1 MGLGAQR
8 SQDGAAM
15 KVHVVGGGLAG
26 VEAAC
31 LAARLGAE
39 VELWE
44 MRPETGT
51 PAHRTGRLAELVCSN
66 SLKSLEPLSA
76 PWLLK
81 REMLRLGSVT
91 LPAAFAARVP
101 AGINLSVDRERFSAS
116 VEAAVAAHPSI
127 TLKRARLDAVPDE
140 GVWILATGPLTDAAL
155 AQDLQARLGER
166 HLYFYD
172 AIAPIVTAESLD
184 KEHCFAASRWG
195 RGGAD
200 YINCPLDK
208 AQYETF
214 VAALLAAEKHQ
225 PHDFEQG
232 RFFEGCLPI
241 EELAR
246 RGPDTLRFGPMK
258 PVGLTDPKTG
268 RRPWAC
274 VQLRQENAAASLY
287 NLVGFQTQL
296 KWGEQ
301 ERLLRLIPA
310 LRHAEFARF
319 GSLHR
324 NTYINAPVHLFAG
337 VQLRSEPRLFVA
349 GQLTGVEGYVESA
362 ASGLL
367 AGLNAVRFL
376 QGLPVVAP
384 PRNSMLGALV
394 HYLAASDP
402 EHFQPVNA
410 MWGLVEPQAP
420 EVGLHG
426 RRLSGAGRLPQEGK
440 YARFLRYRERGIA
453 AFETWLAAL
462 GIPAGDAGV
471 LDRQA
476 EAAEREAAERRQQE
490 QSVP

>member
-1 MGLGAQR
+1 L
-8 SQDGAAM
+8 

-26 VEAAC
+26 TEAAC
-31 LAARLGAE
+31 MAARLGAD

-44 MRPETGT
+44 MRPVTPT
-51 PAHRTGRLAELVCSN
+51 PAHTTGRLAELVCSN

-91 LPAAFAARVP
+91 IPAAFGARVP
-101 AGINLSVDRERFSAS
+101 AGVNLSVDRDRFSDG
-116 VEAAVAAHPSI
+116 VEAAIAALPSI
-127 TLKRARLDAVPDE
+127 TLRRGRLDAVPAE
-140 GVWILATGPLTDAAL
+140 GVWILATGPLTGEAL
-155 AQDLQARLGER
+155 AKDLQARLGE

-184 KEHCFAASRWG
+184 RDACFAASRWG

-208 AQYETF
+208 AQYDAF
-214 VAALLAAEKHQ
+214 IAALTAAEKHQ
-225 PHDFEQG
+225 PHGFEQG
-232 RFFEGCLPI
+232 KYFEGCLPI
-241 EELAR
+241 EETAR

-301 ERLLRLIPA
+301 EKLLRMIPA

-324 NTYINAPVHLFAG
+324 NTYVNAPTHLAAG
-337 VQLRSEPRLFVA
+337 VQLKSDPRVFIA

-367 AGLNAVRFL
+367 AGLNAVRHL
-376 QGLPVVAP
+376 RGLPAVAP
-384 PRNSMLGALV
+384 PRNSMLGALT
-394 HYLAASDP
+394 HYLTASDP
-402 EHFQPVNA
+402 AHFQPVNA
-410 MWGLVEPQAP
+410 MWGLVEASEAP
-420 EVGLHG
+420 A
-426 RRLSGAGRLPQEGK
+426 REGK
-440 YARFLRYRERGIA
+440 RGKESKYQRFLRHRDRGIA
-453 AFETWLAAL
+453 EFEAWLATL
-462 GIPAGDAGV
+462 GMTPGDAAEF
-471 LDRQA
+471 DRQA
-476 EAAEREAAERRQQE
+476 EEAAREAEARKQE
-490 QSVP
+490 QQAQPSL